1 VCVRPDLFGL
11 LRALLVGQGL
21 GLVADGLVLIV
32 FAQSVLFDVGRA
44 ASPGR
49 IAAVLMV
56 SLLPYSLVG
65 PFVGVFLD
73 RYDRRRTLVTVSASR
88 ALLVVGGAAVT
99 AAGSVPAAYACVLLL
114 FCLSRL
120 ALTAKGAALPR
131 SVPSEGLVQA
141 TALSG
146 GVGTA
151 SAFVG
156 AFVGALGGWRIADRS
171 AAAGFVVAGLLYAAA
186 AMAFARLPPLA
197 GGRADRVRSRL
208 RRVREELAEGMRVT
222 LCTPATR
229 RPLLSVAGHRLL
241 LGAAFVILVL
251 VADEHHRLPA
261 SGFTRAPGP
270 VTAVAVAG
278 LAAFAGSLAAPPLAA
293 RFGAGALVPAAFLP
307 AAAGAYVGG
316 LTVPSL
322 SGLIACVGVV
332 AFAFQVAKVAAQA
345 LIGGAVSDAVRGRVF
360 SFLDMFC
367 NVALVV
373 AGLVMVPW
381 WHSGTERALLWWLA
395 AAFLAG
401 SLLTGRPFL
410 SGRRPRFG
418 PCTAAKPDSPQPRP
432 RHRHR
437 WRSAAAFAGALPVLA
452 FPAPAWWWWAW
463 VALVPLTLV
472 VRSAPTCR
480 EGVLRTWWGMGAFV
494 MASQY
499 WLLPSIGPG
508 LLLLGALLGALW
520 LPWGWTVHRLLS
532 GPQTGRRLAA
542 ALVVVPSAWVCAEA
556 VRSWESLGGPWAL
569 LGATQWRQP
578 LMLASASLGGVWLT
592 GFLLVAANTALAA
605 ALVQSRGRLR
615 ATALLAAVGCAA
627 TGPGRAV
634 LAPALPE
641 TGSVRIG
648 VVQPGV
654 TSGAAVR
661 EARQEAATARLAA
674 YHPDLVVWAE
684 SSVGSDLTR
693 TPGLLAGLRS
703 LSRTV
708 GADLLVNVDAHQA
721 GQARRAKQSVL
732 IGPGGVRA
740 AYDKIRLVPFG
751 EYIPLRPLLGGLS
764 DVTRAAPEDRR
775 RGRNLTI
782 MRTGTLA
789 VAPLVCFESAFPDM
803 ARREVGR
810 GAQLIVYQTSTS
822 TFQGSWAQPQHASLA
837 AVRAAETGRPVVH
850 AGLTGISAVFDS
862 RGRPLAWQS
871 PDYRGAFVV
880 RVPLTSG
887 TTPYLRAGDWVLA
900 LSFSTLAAASTAASL
915 ERGRRRGLP
924 TAR

>member
-171 AAAGFVVAGLLYAAA
+171 AAAG
-186 AMAFARLPPLA
+186 
-197 GGRADRVRSRL
+197 
-208 RRVREELAEGMRVT
+208 
-222 LCTPATR
+222 
-229 RPLLSVAGHRLL
+229 
-241 LGAAFVILVL
+241 
-251 VADEHHRLPA
+251 
-261 SGFTRAPGP
+261 
-270 VTAVAVAG
+270 
-278 LAAFAGSLAAPPLAA
+278 
-293 RFGAGALVPAAFLP
+293 
-307 AAAGAYVGG
+307 
-316 LTVPSL
+316 
-322 SGLIACVGVV
+322 
-332 AFAFQVAKVAAQA
+332 
-345 LIGGAVSDAVRGRVF
+345 
-360 SFLDMFC
+360 
-367 NVALVV
+367 
-373 AGLVMVPW
+373 
-381 WHSGTERALLWWLA
+381 
-395 AAFLAG
+395 
-401 SLLTGRPFL
+401 
-410 SGRRPRFG
+410 
-418 PCTAAKPDSPQPRP
+418 
-432 RHRHR
+432 
-437 WRSAAAFAGALPVLA
+437 
-452 FPAPAWWWWAW
+452 
-463 VALVPLTLV
+463 
-472 VRSAPTCR
+472 
-480 EGVLRTWWGMGAFV
+480 
-494 MASQY
+494 
-499 WLLPSIGPG
+499 
-508 LLLLGALLGALW
+508 
-520 LPWGWTVHRLLS
+520 
-532 GPQTGRRLAA
+532 
-542 ALVVVPSAWVCAEA
+542 
-556 VRSWESLGGPWAL
+556 
-569 LGATQWRQP
+569 
-578 LMLASASLGGVWLT
+578 
-592 GFLLVAANTALAA
+592 
-605 ALVQSRGRLR
+605 
-615 ATALLAAVGCAA
+615 CAA

-661 EARQEAATARLAA
+661 EVRQEAATARLAA

-684 SSVGSDLTR
+684 SSVGSDLTH